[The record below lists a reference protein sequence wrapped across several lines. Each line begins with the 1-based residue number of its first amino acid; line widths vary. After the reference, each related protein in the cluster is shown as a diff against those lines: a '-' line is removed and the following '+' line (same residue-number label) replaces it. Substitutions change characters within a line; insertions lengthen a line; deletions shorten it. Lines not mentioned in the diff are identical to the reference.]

1 VIPDGLRSRVEAWIR
16 EDPDPGDQTELR
28 ALLAAG
34 EQEGEP
40 GQAARAGLTDRFAGR
55 LQFGTAGLR
64 GQVGAGP
71 NRMNRAV
78 VRAAT
83 AALATWLHEH
93 GGAVQAG
100 SAAPLA
106 GAGIADA
113 SPAAGAGT
121 ADAPAAGAG
130 TADASP
136 AAGAG
141 IGVLR
146 PGRQKRRDRAPALP
160 SRGPTAG
167 MAVVI
172 GCDARHRSSDFADEA
187 AAVLTGAGIGVHL
200 LPRPGPTPLLAF
212 AIRHLSAAAG
222 IMITA
227 SHNPAADNGYKL
239 YLGDGAQIVP
249 PVDAQIEAAI
259 AGLGPLSQIPAG
271 PLDGPLVTRHGD
283 EIAQAYLDAIVAAS
297 PAPPT
302 APSPAAPSPAAPSPA
317 APSPAAPSPAASP
330 SPPPPPAP
338 PPPAPPPPAPP
349 PPTAAPSAALSPAPQ
364 PGAPGPTRQPPLRA
378 VSTPLRVVY
387 TALHGVAARLALRAI
402 EQAGF
407 PAPLVVAAQE
417 EPDPDFPTVAFP
429 NPEEPG
435 TLDLA
440 LAQAERGGADLVLAN
455 DPDGD
460 RLAVAAPDPAA
471 PGGWRVLTGDQV
483 GALIG
488 SYLLERTAAGPEAG
502 QRLVVTT
509 VVSSTLLGKIT
520 AAAGARY
527 AETLTG
533 FKWIVRAGQ
542 GVPGRRFLFGYE
554 EALGYAVG
562 DVVRD
567 KDGISAALALL
578 SLAATARAGGQSLLD
593 RWDALEAEHGV
604 HLTAQVTL
612 HAPSPAGIMGRLRS
626 TPPAALA
633 GQPVT
638 SSEDLAAGADTAG
651 GAGAAGTTRAR
662 EPGLPPADVLIYW
675 LPGARV
681 VIRPSGT
688 EPKLKAYLEVVEP
701 ATPRTLAAARTTAA
715 GRLEP
720 LRAAVADLVAED

>member
-1 VIPDGLRSRVEAWIR
+1 MIPDGLRSRVEAWIR
-16 EDPDPGDQTELR
+16 EDPDPADRDELR

-34 EQEGEP
+34 GQGGEP
-40 GQAARAGLTDRFAGR
+40 GQTALAGLSDRFAGR

-64 GQVGAGP
+64 GRVGAGP

-83 AALATWLHEH
+83 AALAGWLHEH
-93 GGAVQAG
+93 GAGAVQA
-100 SAAPLA
+100 A
-106 GAGIADA
+106 GAAAAASA
-113 SPAAGAGT
+113 SPAAG
-121 ADAPAAGAG
+121 
-130 TADASP
+130 
-136 AAGAG
+136 
-141 IGVLR
+141 
-146 PGRQKRRDRAPALP
+146 
-160 SRGPTAG
+160 G

-172 GCDARHRSSDFADEA
+172 GCDARHRSADFADEA

-200 LPRPGPTPLLAF
+200 LPRPDPTPLLAF

-271 PLDGPLVTRHGD
+271 PLDGPLVIRHGD
-283 EIAQAYLDAIVAAS
+283 EVARAYLDAIIAAS
-297 PAPPT
+297 PT
-302 APSPAAPSPAAPSPA
+302 SSAA
-317 APSPAAPSPAASP
+317 
-330 SPPPPPAP
+330 
-338 PPPAPPPPAPP
+338 P
-349 PPTAAPSAALSPAPQ
+349 PPTASPPELQPETPTSA
-364 PGAPGPTRQPPLRA
+364 GRPPLRA
-378 VSTPLRVVY
+378 VSAPVRVVY
-387 TALHGVAARLALRAI
+387 TALHGVAASLALRAI
-402 EQAGF
+402 ARADF
-407 PAPLVVAAQE
+407 APPLVVAAQQ
-417 EPDPDFPTVAFP
+417 EPNPDFPTVAFP

-440 LAQAERGGADLVLAN
+440 LAQAERDGADLMLAN

-488 SYLLERTAAGPEAG
+488 SYLLERTATEPEAG
-502 QRLVVTT
+502 LRLVVTT
-509 VVSSTLLGKIT
+509 VVSSTLLGKIA

-542 GVPGRRFLFGYE
+542 GIPGRRFLFGYE

-567 KDGISAALALL
+567 KDGISAALAVL
-578 SLAATARAGGQSLLD
+578 SLATTARAAGQSVLD
-593 RWDALEAEHGV
+593 RWDALEAAHGV

-612 HAPSPAGIMGRLRS
+612 HAASPAGIMGRLRAA
-626 TPPAALA
+626 PPAALA

-638 SSEDLAAGADTAG
+638 SSEDLAASGSAATRAGAAA
-651 GAGAAGTTRAR
+651 GAGAAGGDAATVAAGAR
-662 EPGLPPADVLIYW
+662 EPGLPPADVLIYR

-701 ATPRTLAAARTTAA
+701 ATPPTLAAARAAAA

-720 LRAAVADLVAED
+720 LRAAVAALVAGGGAGPVGPR

>member
-1 VIPDGLRSRVEAWIR
+1 VITDGLRSQVEAWIR
-16 EDPDPGDQTELR
+16 EDPDPGDQAELR

-40 GQAARAGLTDRFAGR
+40 GRTAVAGLTDRFAGR

-83 AALATWLHEH
+83 AALAGWLHEH
-93 GGAVQAG
+93 G
-100 SAAPLA
+100 
-106 GAGIADA
+106 
-113 SPAAGAGT
+113 
-121 ADAPAAGAG
+121 
-130 TADASP
+130 
-136 AAGAG
+136 
-141 IGVLR
+141 
-146 PGRQKRRDRAPALP
+146 PG
-160 SRGPTAG
+160 
-167 MAVVI
+167 AVVI
-172 GCDARHRSSDFADEA
+172 GCDARHRSAAFADEA

-200 LPRPGPTPLLAF
+200 LPRPNPTPLLAF

-239 YLGDGAQIVP
+239 YTGDGAQIVP
-249 PVDAQIEAAI
+249 PVDAQIEVAI
-259 AGLGPLSQIPAG
+259 GGLGPLSQVPAG

-283 EIAQAYLDAIVAAS
+283 EVAQAYLDAIIAAS
-297 PAPPT
+297 P
-302 APSPAAPSPAAPSPA
+302 
-317 APSPAAPSPAASP
+317 
-330 SPPPPPAP
+330 
-338 PPPAPPPPAPP
+338 
-349 PPTAAPSAALSPAPQ
+349 LS
-364 PGAPGPTRQPPLRA
+364 A
-378 VSTPLRVVY
+378 VSVPLRVVY
-387 TALHGVAARLALRAI
+387 TALHGVAASLALRAI
-402 EQAGF
+402 DQAGF
-407 PAPLVVAAQE
+407 PPPLVVAAQE
-417 EPDPDFPTVAFP
+417 KPDPDFPTVAFP

-440 LAQAERGGADLVLAN
+440 LAQAEHDRADLVLAN

-460 RLAVAAPDPAA
+460 RLAVAVPDPAA
-471 PGGWRVLTGDQV
+471 PGSWRVLSGDQV

-488 SYLLERTAAGPEAG
+488 SYLLDKTAAGPEAG
-502 QRLVVTT
+502 RRLVVTT
-509 VVSSTLLGKIT
+509 VVSSTLLGKIA

-542 GVPGRRFLFGYE
+542 GMPGRRFLFGYE

-578 SLAATARAGGQSLLD
+578 SLAATAGAEGQSLLD

-604 HLTAQVTL
+604 HLTTQVTL
-612 HAPSPAGIMGRLRS
+612 HVPSPAGIMGRLRAA
-626 TPPAALA
+626 PPAALA

-638 SSEDLAAGADTAG
+638 GCEDLAARADA
-651 GAGAAGTTRAR
+651 AAGAR
-662 EPGLPPADVLIYW
+662 EPGLPPADVLIYR

-701 ATPRTLAAARTTAA
+701 ATPQTLATARMAAAE
-715 GRLEP
+715 RLGP
-720 LRAAVADLVAED
+720 LRAAVTDLVAEG